1 MAEPQV
7 LVVAGLDPSGG
18 AGLIADVRVCAA
30 HGVRPVA
37 VATALTEQ
45 TTDALHAVNPV
56 AAEIVGAQLR
66 ALVADVEVAAVK
78 LGMLGSGA
86 IAERVGRTLAAV
98 PAPVVWDPVGR
109 ATRGV
114 GVFTDDEL
122 RAVARQLG
130 AAITVMTP
138 NAAEAAALAGATIG
152 TLDEAVA
159 AGRAIATRYGTVAV
173 LVKGGH
179 WGVDAIDVLA
189 TVGACWTFAGPRLPI
204 AVPVHGTGC
213 ALSTALA
220 CELARGTSLL
230 EAVPRAKAF
239 VAARIAAPVLPGHG
253 RPAVL

>member
-1 MAEPQV
+1 
-7 LVVAGLDPSGG
+7 
-18 AGLIADVRVCAA
+18 
-30 HGVRPVA
+30 
-37 VATALTEQ
+37 
-45 TTDALHAVNPV
+45 
-56 AAEIVGAQLR
+56 
-66 ALVADVEVAAVK
+66 
-78 LGMLGSGA
+78 
-86 IAERVGRTLAAV
+86 
-98 PAPVVWDPVGR
+98 
-109 ATRGV
+109 
-114 GVFTDDEL
+114 VFTDDEL

-159 AGRAIATRYGTVAV
+159 AGRAIAERYGTVAV

-189 TVGACWTFAGPRLPI
+189 TAGACWTFAGPRLPI

-220 CELARGTSLL
+220 CELARGATVL
-230 EAVPRAKAF
+230 EAVRRAKAY